1 MFVVVSHAEE
11 LNYLFVINGI
21 NQTSSEDSAD
31 MQTWRRMVR
40 LWTNFIKYG
49 FVEQSNFNYDYEP
62 IFVFFP
68 ISSNLQLCYFGF
80 YFLSDVEEILSSWF
94 RRIHLYGPHEFPS

>member
-1 MFVVVSHAEE
+1 MFLVVSHAEE

-21 NQTSSEDSAD
+21 NQTASEDSAD
-31 MQTWRRMVR
+31 MKTWRRMVR

-62 IFVFFP
+62 ILVLYLYPRVYNFVLSA
-68 ISSNLQLCYFGF
+68 SSS
-80 YFLSDVEEILSSWF
+80 FLM
-94 RRIHLYGPHEFPS
+94 